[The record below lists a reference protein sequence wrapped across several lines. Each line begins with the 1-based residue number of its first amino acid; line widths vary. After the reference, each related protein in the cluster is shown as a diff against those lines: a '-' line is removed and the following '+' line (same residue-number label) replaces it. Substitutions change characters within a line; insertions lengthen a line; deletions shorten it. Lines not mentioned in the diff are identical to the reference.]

1 MIQKR
6 RTILSAL
13 SLAAAGVLLLA
24 VSGTARAQV
33 RVGSTITAI
42 PGDGIAKRFPDVAF
56 DDANNAYLVITGLSV
71 VEARY
76 VAPNGTPLG
85 TAAKISTTTA
95 GASRVACAPA
105 INRCLIVWLQE
116 PRSVVGR
123 LVRYNAGAVQALTS
137 PFAINGAL
145 APLMTNS
152 APGVVYSSVS
162 NEFLVAW
169 GEYSPGPNIRGKRV
183 DGSGALVGAVI
194 PIAVS
199 TLWEGFPTLA
209 YNSIENEYNVGY
221 YFETSSGASSVGTQL
236 VKPGTGALIGGRST
250 LYSGGF
256 NQYPEL
262 AYNSTTNQY
271 LAISWG
277 YSGASWMLRGRLA
290 DSNSQPLGASTLALA
305 AKGGGDGIG
314 LGYNQV
320 SNTYLA
326 DYQSQTNAETWGV
339 EVSAAG
345 GPGTQTQLSV
355 TGTTLSVQPRAK
367 AETGDDRWL
376 MVTSN
381 AFKNVVAQVV
391 GHGLTP
397 APTGG
402 GTGTGGTSTC
412 KTIKPGPNFVCVN
425 GNWLPGTSTGGT
437 TGGCTTPSP
446 GTGFTCVNGNWLPP
460 STGGGGTTST
470 CKTAKPAANW
480 VCVSG
485 NWLPPWMA
493 PASSSCTTP
502 KPASNFVCVNGNWLP
517 GDTSGGTSSGTCT
530 TIKPGPNWICKNGN
544 WLPPW
549 Y

>member
-1 MIQKR
+1 MTQKT
-6 RTILSAL
+6 RTILGAWSVAAAGAL
-13 SLAAAGVLLLA
+13 LLAAAG
-24 VSGTARAQV
+24 TAHAQV
-33 RVGSTITAI
+33 RVGSTIAAI
-42 PGDGIAKRFPDVAF
+42 PGDGILKRFPDVAF
-56 DDANNAYLVITGLSV
+56 DDANDAYLVITGLAA

-76 VAPNGTPLG
+76 VAPNGAPLG
-85 TAAKISTTTA
+85 ATVKVSTTTA
-95 GASRVACAPA
+95 GAARVACAPA

-123 LVRYNAGAVQALTS
+123 LVRYNAGMVQALTS
-137 PFAINGAL
+137 PFVINGAL
-145 APLMTNS
+145 APLLTNS

-169 GEYSPGPNIRGKRV
+169 AEYSPGPNNRARRV
-183 DGSGALVGAVI
+183 DGNGPPVGVVV
-194 PIAVS
+194 PIAVT

-209 YNSIENEYNVGY
+209 YNSVQNEYNVGY
-221 YFETSSGASSVGTQL
+221 YFETSGGASSVGTQR

-262 AYNSTTNQY
+262 TFNPATNQY

-277 YSGASWMLRGRLA
+277 FSGSSWMLRGRLA
-290 DSNSQPLGASTLALA
+290 DGNSQPLGASTLALA
-305 AKGGGDGIG
+305 AKGGGDGVG
-314 LGYNQV
+314 LGYNPM

-326 DYQSQTNAETWGV
+326 DYQSQTNPETWGV
-339 EVSAAG
+339 EISPAG
-345 GPGTQTQLSV
+345 APGTQRQLSV
-355 TGTTLSVQPRAK
+355 SGTTQSVQPRTK
-367 AETGDDRWL
+367 ANTGANQWL

-381 AFKNVVAQVV
+381 NFKNIIVQVV
-391 GHGLTP
+391 GHAFTP
-397 APTGG
+397 S
-402 GTGTGGTSTC
+402 GTG
-412 KTIKPGPNFVCVN
+412 
-425 GNWLPGTSTGGT
+425 GGT

-460 STGGGGTTST
+460 TTGSGGTTGT
-470 CKTAKPAANW
+470 CTTLKPAANW
-480 VCVSG
+480 VCVKG

-493 PASSSCTTP
+493 PAPSSCTTP
-502 KPASNFVCVNGNWLP
+502 KPAANFVCVNGNWLP

-530 TIKPGPNWICKNGN
+530 TIKPAANWVCKNGN